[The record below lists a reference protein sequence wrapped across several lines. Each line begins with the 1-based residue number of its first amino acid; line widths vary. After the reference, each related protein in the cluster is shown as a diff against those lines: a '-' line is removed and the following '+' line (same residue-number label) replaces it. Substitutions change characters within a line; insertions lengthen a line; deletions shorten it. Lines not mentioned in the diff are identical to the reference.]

1 MVTGTFKI
9 LIDGVVRTYARVSD
23 IPEHFENVIAFKPDY
38 PDPPHTEEDHAL
50 METYNNVLHELLKRE
65 RNASSHEN
73 R

>member
-23 IPEHFENVIAFKPDY
+23 IPELFENVIAFKPDY
-38 PDPPHTEEDHAL
+38 PSPPHTDEDHAL